1 MSPERLPVFLAR
13 RNYRRRRLADAAR
26 LLPLAGGLLFC
37 LPLLW
42 RGTEP
47 SGSTVVA
54 MIYVFVL
61 WAALIAISAMITR
74 HLRSNT
80 NGNGAGQTADT
91 EREPWRASERQ
102 KDRDA

>member
-26 LLPLAGGLLFC
+26 LLPLAGALLFC

-47 SGSTVVA
+47 SGRTVVA
-54 MIYVFVL
+54 LIYVFSL
-61 WAALIAISAMITR
+61 WAALIAISALISR
-74 HLRSNT
+74 YLRSST
-80 NGNGAGQTADT
+80 NGNGQPTEA
-91 EREPWRASERQ
+91 EREPWRASTRQ
-102 KDRDA
+102 KDRGE